1 MKYLRELLKKV
12 LSGENASSI
21 LNGLAPNNKGHTG
34 EALLRILVLHGIHPT
49 NASSSVIPY
58 KSIPITRRLEAI
70 SGISERLDIL
80 NTGLIN
86 AGGSNKI
93 DVSWR
98 DGNNIA
104 VCSSKIGALQVKSI
118 AHLEIGA
125 MLTEFTESGGYTECG
140 KPVMRESVVPYVL
153 VDNKYDLL
161 RRAERS
167 KASNRVSKDNL
178 NNVLDM
184 DDLNMM
190 CAVLLERIEMCP
202 SKDFEGILKHLLS
215 DEKPSLRTR
224 LHQKLICSKVLRLI
238 HSGNKTILIGALPRS
253 GKTYMGAFIAK
264 QYKKTLII
272 TTRPSETRTQWNNVF
287 KQHREFSEYKVND
300 LNTSSIDDIVA
311 YNKMDVKMVAVSSI
325 QFFKMNER
333 KALIGLEWDLI
344 LLDEI
349 HEGGST
355 ELSNEMIDTYIG
367 TKPVR
372 IMMTATYTKPVEYYT
387 IPSECCCFWD
397 LEDVRLMRSWGEPS
411 VFARL
416 CEKYGRADV
425 VIARDNTYKSGETD
439 ASIRDCYVNA
449 PKLGILTNIMQ
460 SDIYEEL
467 RMATNSPD
475 NVYGFSMRSLFM
487 PTKDGNAFQNQKAV
501 DTFLAMITGSLK
513 MKHFPNGDMSMFA
526 RIARYWKTIGHRDND
541 EFMTQLWFLPS
552 GVGQHLIDVKPA
564 IISRINANPILKEFA
579 TLTLDSGMGDI
590 SKAVAC
596 AVVDAK
602 AQEKKGIIILTGN
615 VGSLGVSLPEVDIA
629 FMLHDIESAD
639 MNFQQLMRVLTDML
653 NKKCGLV
660 VDFNVWRV
668 LNTLNTYATSR
679 CGQAEKSS
687 ADRITWCISNLVDI
701 DPDMWEC
708 KESPETFTQEKIA
721 EELTKQWRKLL
732 EQTGTSLNQLARKPL
747 DLGEDQNE
755 LDKIAKYMD
764 DCSSKAR
771 YEVNP
776 DQEKLCSGVKVM
788 SSDDNDKKE
797 DDDDNDKKED
807 DNDDEKKDYDDIAK
821 KTNINDVL
829 ARLIPEIAMLSG
841 CKPDLLEAMH
851 TVNNEPR
858 HREALDEF
866 LIHLYGMKQLQSPL
880 NVLLKLVQNNYKKL
894 NDAREIFEVISN
906 RMGTLDNP
914 EELVA
919 FIGQHLKPKELEK
932 KLNGEVFTPPSLI
945 QEKFDKLTIADP
957 SIWCDPSKKFLDPAN
972 GIGNYPALAYHR
984 LMEGLKK
991 AIPDEASRKK
1001 HIIENMLYMCELNK
1015 KNVEVSRK
1023 VFDPEGVYAMK
1034 LYQGSYLDLDP
1045 KKEWGVETF
1054 DVVFGNPPYQMQVGP
1069 RKTQPL
1075 WNLFVLKSINLLNK
1089 NGYVVF
1095 VHPSGWRSPDG
1106 VFKAVY
1112 DKIMERDLVYIN
1124 MNNFK
1129 KGQEVFNVGTNFDY
1143 YILKNSTMKT
1153 TIINDIDD
1161 KEYTLDLKGWSFLP
1175 SGGFELYEKLLS
1187 LNGEEKVE
1195 VIHDYS
1201 LYETRKSWM
1210 SRTKTEAFKYPC
1222 CYTITGKD
1230 GMKCFYSSEKKVE
1243 HFGIPKVIWSNGLGT
1258 YPVIDDTGT
1267 YGLTQFSYA
1276 IVDTLQNL
1284 EKIKDAMNNPKFI
1297 QLMEYVKF
1305 TNNKYNYKV
1314 IRLMKKDFWKV
1325 FVDQAENESSQ
1336 SPLPALVVAPVV
1348 AQPVAVATTTQPD
1361 YKKMKVADLKQ
1372 LCKDRMIKGIAGKK
1386 KEALIAMLST

>member
-1 MKYLRELLKKV
+1 MKYLRELLEKV
-12 LSGENASSI
+12 LSGKNASSI
-21 LNGLAPNNKGHTG
+21 LNGLTPQNKGHTG

-49 NASSSVIPY
+49 NASAVVDPCHCT
-58 KSIPITRRLEAI
+58 PLTRRVEAI
-70 SGISERLDIL
+70 SSISERIDII

-86 AGGSNKI
+86 SGGSNKI

-98 DGNNIA
+98 DGNKIA
-104 VCSSKIGALQVKSI
+104 VCSSKIGKIQVKSI
-118 AHLEIGA
+118 KDLEIGA
-125 MLTEFTESGGYTECG
+125 MLNEFTEAGGYTECG
-140 KPVMRESVVPYVL
+140 KPVLRESIVPYVL
-153 VDNKYDLL
+153 VDNKYELL
-161 RRAERS
+161 RVAERS
-167 KASNRVSKDNL
+167 MASNKVSKHNL
-178 NNVLDM
+178 NHVLDM

-190 CAVLLERIEMCP
+190 CAVLLERIELSS

-224 LHQKLICSKVLRLI
+224 LHQKLICSKVSNLI
-238 HSGNKTILIGALPRS
+238 KSGNKTILIGALPRS

-416 CEKYGRADV
+416 CEKYGKTDV
-425 VIARDNTYKSGETD
+425 VNARDKTYNSGETD
-439 ASIRDCYVNA
+439 ASIRDCYVKA

-467 RMATNSPD
+467 RVATNSPD

-487 PTKDGNAFQNQKAV
+487 PTKDGKAFQNQKAV

-513 MKHFPNGDMSMFA
+513 MKHFIKGDMSMFA

-541 EFMTQLWFLPS
+541 EFMTQMWFLPS

-602 AQEKKGIIILTGN
+602 AQEKKGLIILTGN

-668 LNTLNTYATSR
+668 LNTLNTYANSR
-679 CGQAEKSS
+679 CGKAEKSS

-708 KESPETFTQEKIA
+708 EESPETFTQEKIA
-721 EELTKQWRKLL
+721 DELTKQWRKML

-764 DCSSKAR
+764 DCSSKAT

-776 DQEKLCSGVKVM
+776 DQEKLCSGIKVM

-932 KLNGEVFTPPSLI
+932 KQNGEVFTPPSLI
-945 QEKFDKLTIADP
+945 QDKFDKLTIADP

-1034 LYQGSYLDLDP
+1034 LYQGSFLDLNP
-1045 KKEWGVETF
+1045 KEEWDVDKF
-1054 DVVFGNPPYQMQVGP
+1054 DVVFGNPPYQPPSNG
-1069 RKTQPL
+1069 KKGGKSL
-1075 WNLFVLKSINLLNK
+1075 WPTFVEKSIGFLKPDGFL
-1089 NGYVVF
+1089 VF
-1095 VHPSGWRSPDG
+1095 VHPALWRKPENELHDLMFGKQIHYLSIHNTQEGNMTFQAGTRYDWYVLQNTPTSKPTLIRFDDG
-1106 VFKAVY
+1106 IQSSVMITPELPFIVNHGG
-1112 DKIMERDLVYIN
+1112 DIMENMRKKNRNGYLLAERSSEGHSARDY
-1124 MNNFK
+1124 
-1129 KGQEVFNVGTNFDY
+1129 VGKT
-1143 YILKNSTMKT
+1143 KT
-1153 TIINDIDD
+1153 TANIYPLINGSSNMRGIRLCWSS
-1161 KEYTLDLKGWSFLP
+1161 KALKHQYT
-1175 SGGFELYEKLLS
+1175 
-1187 LNGEEKVE
+1187 
-1195 VIHDYS
+1195 
-1201 LYETRKSWM
+1201 
-1210 SRTKTEAFKYPC
+1210 
-1222 CYTITGKD
+1222 
-1230 GMKCFYSSEKKVE
+1230 
-1243 HFGIPKVIWSNGLGT
+1243 PKVIFSNGGIIQPFYDSGKFGTTEGGIYIPVSSEEDGKKIVRYLKSKLVYYIVGATKWSNFETNKQIFWSIPHPKDLPDNFT
-1258 YPVIDDTGT
+1258 DSDVYA
-1267 YGLTQFSYA
+1267 YFGLTPEEIGCVEADQKKVVWLSMFYFRLLMFRCLLYHGASY
-1276 IVDTLQNL
+1276 
-1284 EKIKDAMNNPKFI
+1284 E
-1297 QLMEYVKF
+1297 
-1305 TNNKYNYKV
+1305 
-1314 IRLMKKDFWKV
+1314 
-1325 FVDQAENESSQ
+1325 
-1336 SPLPALVVAPVV
+1336 PAN
-1348 AQPVAVATTTQPD
+1348 
-1361 YKKMKVADLKQ
+1361 
-1372 LCKDRMIKGIAGKK
+1372 
-1386 KEALIAMLST
+1386 